1 MTTLEWVRP
10 ADTTPEARAVQLASF
25 RAMTGE
31 QRLAMAIE
39 MTDEACRVTLAG
51 IAHRQPGLG
60 PSELPAELARLLQR

>member
-1 MTTLEWVRP
+1 
-10 ADTTPEARAVQLASF
+10 
-25 RAMTGE
+25 MTGE

-60 PSELPAELARLLQR
+60 PSELAAELARLLQR